1 MLLVETLSGWRAIIS
16 CYGRDGPRSISF
28 HPMSDTVDSPSGL
41 PIEPVYRPVDAPV
54 NYTRD
59 LGDPGR
65 FPFTR
70 GVQPTMYRG
79 RLWTMRQYA
88 GFGTAAETN
97 GRFRHLLAAGQTGLS
112 VAFDLPTQMGIDSD
126 SPRAL
131 GEVGRVGVAI
141 DTVED
146 MHVLLDGLPLDTV
159 STSMTIN
166 ATASTLLAMYIVVAE
181 ERGIDR
187 AKLSGTIQNDILKE
201 YIARGTYIYPP
212 EPSLALV
219 ADIFR
224 FCAAEVPNWN
234 PISISG
240 YHIREAGATAVQ
252 ELAFTFANAIE
263 YVQRAIDA
271 GLDVDAFAPRLS
283 FFFAAHNDLFEEAA
297 KFRAARRI
305 YARLMRERFH
315 ANDASARL
323 RFHTQTGGVTL
334 QAQQPLNNVVRVT
347 VQALSAVLGGTQS
360 LHTNGYDE
368 ALALPTE
375 AAATLALR
383 TQQIIANESGAALT
397 ADPLAGSYYVEHLTD
412 TLERHAT
419 ELLVRVDELGGAAR
433 AIGASFFQEEIARSA
448 YEYQLRVERGDAVI
462 VGVNKFADGQEPP
475 VIATP
480 DYSALERDQVER
492 VRGVRQKR
500 DGERAA
506 AALTALRESSR
517 TYVAVGV
524 TRAPLMELIVDAVRA
539 RASVGE
545 IADALRSEWGTHRP
559 T

>member
-1 MLLVETLSGWRAIIS
+1 
-16 CYGRDGPRSISF
+16 
-28 HPMSDTVDSPSGL
+28 MSDTVDSPSGL

-252 ELAFTFANAIE
+252 ELGFTFANAIE

-492 VRGVRQKR
+492 VHGVRQKR